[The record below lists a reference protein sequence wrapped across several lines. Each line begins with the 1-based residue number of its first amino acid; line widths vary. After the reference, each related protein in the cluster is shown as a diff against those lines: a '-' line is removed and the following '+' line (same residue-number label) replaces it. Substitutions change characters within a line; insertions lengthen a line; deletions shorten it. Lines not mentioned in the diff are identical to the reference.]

1 MKKMS
6 LQKLEAPTLE
16 DLTEEELEQ
25 RIEAVS
31 ETLQTLLRVD
41 ILLVR
46 GQRRDALKYATKGDW
61 ALLGDYVR
69 RGGRITPEMRPFLAD
84 VLDGKITKPDKKI
97 SKAKTGQRNVE
108 LVCFIWDARQRG
120 DKNIP
125 RQAEERFGRT
135 WRQLQKILASMEDR
149 ERIEQHRSTFMKMLS
164 AMERSA
170 EEVGASLADLAGG
183 GGPKY
188 RLSDT
193 ALTPHTLP

>member
-6 LQKLEAPTLE
+6 LQ
-16 DLTEEELEQ
+16 EELEKMSLQ
-25 RIEAVS
+25 ELEAARRGNS
-31 ETLQTLLRVD
+31 EALQYLLKVD
-41 ILLVR
+41 VLLVL
-46 GQRRDALKYATKGDW
+46 GQRKDALKCATTGDW
-61 ALLGDYVR
+61 DLLGDYVR

-84 VLDGKITKPDKKI
+84 VLGGKITKPDKKI
-97 SKAKTGQRNVE
+97 SKAKTAQRNVE

-135 WRQLQKILASMEDR
+135 WRQLQKILASMKDR
-149 ERIEQHRSTFMKMLS
+149 KRIEQHRSTFVAMVS
-164 AMERSA
+164 AMERR
-170 EEVGASLADLAGG
+170 LAGVSLAGG

-193 ALTPHTLP
+193 ALTPHTLT

>member
-6 LQKLEAPTLE
+6 LQELEKMSLQELEAT
-16 DLTEEELEQ
+16 
-25 RIEAVS
+25 RSWVS
-31 ETLQTLLRVD
+31 EALQILLKVD
-41 ILLVR
+41 VHLVR
-46 GQRRDALKYATKGDW
+46 GQRRDALKYATEGDW
-61 ALLGDYVR
+61 ALLGNYIR
-69 RGGRITPEMRPFLAD
+69 RGGCIIPEMRPFLAD
-84 VLDGKITKPDKKI
+84 VLDGKITKPAKKI

-125 RQAEERFGRT
+125 QQAEEKFGRT

-149 ERIEQHRSTFMKMLS
+149 ERIEQARSTFMKMLS
-164 AMERSA
+164 AMGRAGVS
-170 EEVGASLADLAGG
+170 LAGG

-193 ALTPHTLP
+193 ALTPHTLT